1 MEILSNNSI
10 DRAQWE
16 AFVASHPKG
25 NVFQTPQMFD
35 VYQQTPGY
43 VPQVIALE
51 QDKQM
56 VGLMMWVVMR
66 EKGLKARFSARSIIQ
81 GAPLAKDDKPEY
93 IIALLEA
100 YEQMRDKGVIYTQ
113 VRNHFEMLTVND
125 AFQQCGYRFTS
136 HLNFIIT
143 LDNEEDVWNRIGK
156 GRIKQIKKAQKNGLY
171 VDVYEPGQI
180 TDELIAQGYEVIRSV
195 YQRAGLPLTDL
206 EQIKATNKQK
216 LLVVFVVRNAEG
228 EMLGCRFGLLYRDSI
243 YGWYAGSFS
252 QYYSLFPNDILIW
265 ETLRWGIRKGYK
277 TFDYGGAGEP
287 NKPYGVRAFK
297 QQMGGALVN
306 FGRYEKIHRPALFK
320 IGVMGIKM
328 MRIAKPLRGGGGGKI
343 LVNEEI
349 NEALWRE
356 FVAEHPLGTV
366 FHTPEMWKVYG
377 VTENVKPLAI
387 AVEVEGHVVGV
398 LLAQIMWNG
407 GTIGKPLTGRSII
420 TGGPLAIDNDEEVL
434 EMLMEA
440 YRERLPKW
448 VVYSEIRPIYPIDEL
463 MNERVNELKRWK
475 RVGHYNLVMRV
486 DKSEEELWNGMH
498 KERRRNVGQAE
509 KAGLRFEEVTEAAGR
524 REVVALL
531 RKTYERKHVPMADD
545 SLFARLTEIMP
556 EFVRFFAAYKEDKMI
571 AGQIRLGYKDL
582 LYAWY
587 AGSDEDYFKLRPNDF
602 TMWNVIRWA
611 HEKGYKEFD
620 FGGGG
625 EPGKAYGVRDYK
637 LKYGCEMFDY
647 GRYVW
652 AHRPVTYW
660 AAAKAYALYHRIKGK

>member
-1 MEILSNNSI
+1 M
-10 DRAQWE
+10 
-16 AFVASHPKG
+16 
-25 NVFQTPQMFD
+25 
-35 VYQQTPGY
+35 
-43 VPQVIALE
+43 
-51 QDKQM
+51 
-56 VGLMMWVVMR
+56 
-66 EKGLKARFSARSIIQ
+66 
-81 GAPLAKDDKPEY
+81 
-93 IIALLEA
+93 
-100 YEQMRDKGVIYTQ
+100 
-113 VRNHFEMLTVND
+113 
-125 AFQQCGYRFTS
+125 
-136 HLNFIIT
+136 
-143 LDNEEDVWNRIGK
+143 
-156 GRIKQIKKAQKNGLY
+156 
-171 VDVYEPGQI
+171 
-180 TDELIAQGYEVIRSV
+180 
-195 YQRAGLPLTDL
+195 
-206 EQIKATNKQK
+206 
-216 LLVVFVVRNAEG
+216 
-228 EMLGCRFGLLYRDSI
+228 
-243 YGWYAGSFS
+243 
-252 QYYSLFPNDILIW
+252 
-265 ETLRWGIRKGYK
+265 
-277 TFDYGGAGEP
+277 
-287 NKPYGVRAFK
+287 
-297 QQMGGALVN
+297 
-306 FGRYEKIHRPALFK
+306 
-320 IGVMGIKM
+320 
-328 MRIAKPLRGGGGGKI
+328 
-343 LVNEEI
+343 
-349 NEALWRE
+349 WRE